1 MAREIRLPAQ
11 HPRLRPRIEGQARRP
26 GHPGT
31 AVQIGDDLYEVVAA
45 EGSAGEWIYRLAPWP
60 EQETVRAVVV
70 WSEGSER
77 EFAAG
82 LCAERARERK
92 TFLSWAAQAFLGFLP
107 AGEQERIFQA
117 RGLDP
122 GRATLWSA
130 ALETALAA
138 PPAILFLIRAFAGG
152 AGGSGGFLPAWV
164 GLPACAIAAEG
175 VFRLVTALS
184 TGEPIGSMFTAFLGF
199 RLRSEAHGDV
209 RADEILEIEGA
220 LKVLAPVPKV
230 WWERAGG
237 VTYGGEPYI
246 LAGWGREG
254 TTHAYRFRKGGEG
267 FPVLDP
273 EREKARNRSS
283 DLSYVF
289 AFLWGFLPPGRQE
302 SLESYGRYR
311 SRPYVLASIAFTFLA
326 GLALCGPG
334 LRDAAG
340 GRFGSWNVIRLVLAI
355 GLFAESVSRLVQVL
369 KGGRVNGSVLGLL
382 VGPLYDRAI
391 KDPPVRPS

>member
-1 MAREIRLPAQ
+1 MVREIRLPAQ
-11 HPRLRPRIEGQARRP
+11 HPRLRPRIEGEARRP

-31 AVQIGDDLYEVVAA
+31 AVRIGDDLYEVVAA
-45 EGSAGEWIYRLAPWP
+45 EGSAGEWIYRLEPWP
-60 EQETVRAVVV
+60 ERETIRAVVV
-70 WSEGSER
+70 WNEGSER

-82 LCAERARERK
+82 LRAERARERK

-130 ALETALAA
+130 VLEIAVAA
-138 PPAILFLIRAFAGG
+138 PFALLFLIRLFTGG
-152 AGGSGGFLPAWV
+152 GGGLAAWV
-164 GLPACAIAAEG
+164 GLPACGIAAEG
-175 VFRLVTALS
+175 LFRLATALS
-184 TGEPIGSMFTAFLGF
+184 TGEPVGSVFTAFLGF

-209 RADEILEIEGA
+209 RADEILEVEGA
-220 LKVLAPVPKV
+220 LQVLSPVPKV

-237 VTYGGEPYI
+237 VTFGGEPYI
-246 LAGWGREG
+246 LTGWEREG
-254 TTHAYRFRKGGEG
+254 VTHAYRFRKGGEG
-267 FPVLDP
+267 FPILDP

-289 AFLWGFLPPGRQE
+289 AFLWGFLPPDRQE

-326 GLALCGPG
+326 GLALVGPG
-334 LRDAAG
+334 LRDASG
-340 GRFGSWNVIRLVLAI
+340 GRFGLWAILGLVLAL
-355 GLFAESVSRLVQVL
+355 GLFAESASRLVQVL
-369 KGGRVNGSVLGLL
+369 KGGRVGGSVLGLL
-382 VGPLYDRAI
+382 IGPLYDRAI